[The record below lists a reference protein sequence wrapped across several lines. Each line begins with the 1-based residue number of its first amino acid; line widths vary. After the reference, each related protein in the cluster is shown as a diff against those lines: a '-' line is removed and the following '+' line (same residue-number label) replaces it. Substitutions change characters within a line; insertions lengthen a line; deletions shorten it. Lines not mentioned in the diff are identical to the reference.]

1 VSADERAPG
10 APDEREGREAPEAPE
25 APDDEV
31 PEPPEASDVEAVIEP
46 EEIAS
51 LPATLPVLP
60 LKETVVFPEA
70 VAPLAIG
77 EARSIRLIDDVMNRP
92 ERLLA
97 LVVSRDPEL
106 GEPPPD
112 QLHEIGTAAVVQR
125 MVRVPDGTV
134 RILVQGVRRV
144 RLGPYTQTQ
153 PFLEAQAEEVPDRAE
168 RTTEV
173 EALARNLQG
182 IFTRIIQLV
191 PHLPD
196 ELQVAVANLEDP
208 TTLSYLVSSSL
219 RLSLE
224 ERQELLEE
232 ADLEARLRRLTVLV
246 NRELELLELGAK
258 IQSDVQTDI
267 EQGQREFFLR
277 QQLKAIREELGEGDD
292 EQAEVEELRRQL
304 EEADPPEDVR
314 KAAERELSRLERIPS
329 ASAEHAVIR
338 TYLDWLLSIPWRR
351 TTEDNLDLE
360 RARQILD
367 EDHYDIDKV
376 KDRIIEQLAVARLR
390 GDAAGSILAF
400 VGPPGVGKTSLGQS
414 IARAL
419 GREFAR
425 ISVGGVRDESEIRGH
440 RRTYVGALPG
450 VIVRAIRDAGSMN
463 PVMMID
469 EIDKMGADYRGDPS
483 SAMLEVLDPAQNHS
497 FRDHYLDLPLDLS
510 KVFFITTGNMV
521 ETIPGPLL
529 DRLEVI
535 RLAGYTDEEKLHI
548 ARRYLLPRQIEAA
561 GLPEGLLEVS
571 DDGIRTVTS
580 EYTREAGVRQL
591 ERRLAAIARR
601 IARRVA
607 EGDDDPLVV
616 GPDEVREILGPE
628 RIHNEVKRRTSEPGV
643 ATGLAVTGAGGE
655 ILFVEAQAM
664 PGSGRLTVTGQL
676 GDVMRESA
684 QAAVSFVRA
693 RGAAIGLELPEDFF
707 STHDVHI
714 HVPAGAVPKDGP
726 SAGVTMVTAL
736 VSALSGRAVSEDV
749 AMTGEITL
757 TGQVLPIG
765 GVKEKVLAAHRVEI
779 STVVL
784 PKLNEDTLA
793 DLPEELRD
801 EMRIELVERVEQVLE
816 IALEPVPQPA

>member
-1 VSADERAPG
+1 VSTDDAALDPGAPSQADEAEAPG
-10 APDEREGREAPEAPE
+10 AAEAPPAI
-25 APDDEV
+25 PD
-31 PEPPEASDVEAVIEP
+31 
-46 EEIAS
+46 
-51 LPATLPVLP
+51 TLPVLP

-77 EARSIRLIDDVMNRP
+77 EARSIRLIDEVLNRP

-97 LVVSRDPEL
+97 LVVSRDPEAE
-106 GEPPPD
+106 EPPPE
-112 QLHEIGTAAVVQR
+112 LLNEIGTAAVVQR

-134 RILVQGVRRV
+134 RVLVQGLRRV
-144 RLGPYTQTQ
+144 RVGPYTRTE
-153 PFLEAQAEEVPDRAE
+153 PYLEARVEEVPDRAE

-182 IFTRIIQLV
+182 MFTRIIQLV

-196 ELQVAVANLEDP
+196 ELQIAVANLEDP
-208 TTLSYLVSSSL
+208 TTLSYLVASSL
-219 RLSLE
+219 RLSVQ

-232 ADLEARLRRLTVLV
+232 PDLERRLRRLTVLV

-258 IQSDVQTDI
+258 IQSDVQSDM
-267 EQGQREFFLR
+267 EQNQREFFLR

-292 EQAEVEELRRQL
+292 EQAAIEELRRQL
-304 EEADPPEDVR
+304 EEADPPPEVR
-314 KAAERELSRLERIPS
+314 QAAERELARLERIPQ

-338 TYLDWLLSIPWRR
+338 TYLDWIVSIPWKVV
-351 TTEDNLDLE
+351 TEDNLDLE
-360 RARQILD
+360 RAREVLD
-367 EDHYDIDKV
+367 EDHYDIERV
-376 KDRIIEQLAVARLR
+376 KDRIIEQLAVARLK
-390 GDAAGSILAF
+390 GDASGSILCF

-419 GREFAR
+419 GRKFAR
-425 ISVGGVRDESEIRGH
+425 ISVGGVRDEAEIRGH
-440 RRTYVGALPG
+440 RRTYVGAMPG

-469 EIDKMGADYRGDPS
+469 EIDKMGADFRGDPS

-510 KVFFITTGNMV
+510 RVFFICTGNV
-521 ETIPGPLL
+521 LETIPRPLL
-529 DRLEVI
+529 DRMEVI
-535 RLAGYTDEEKLHI
+535 RLSGYTEEEKLHI

-561 GLPEGLLEVS
+561 GLPEGNLEIT
-571 DDGIRTVTS
+571 DDGLRTVIS

-591 ERRLAAIARR
+591 ERRLGALARR

-607 EGDDDPLVV
+607 EGDAAPVVLDP
-616 GPDEVREILGPE
+616 GEVREILGPE

-643 ATGLAVTGAGGE
+643 ATGIAVMESGGE

-664 PGSGRLTVTGQL
+664 PGSGKLTVTGQL

-684 QAAVSFVRA
+684 EAALSFVRA
-693 RGAAIGLELPEDFF
+693 RGASIGLDLPEDFF
-707 STHDVHI
+707 STHDVHV

-736 VSALSGRAVSEDV
+736 VSALSGRPVSEDV

-765 GVKEKVLAAHRVEI
+765 GVKEKVLAAHRAGI
-779 STVVL
+779 GTVIL
-784 PKLNEDTLA
+784 PKLNEDQLA

-801 EMRIELVERVEQVLE
+801 EIRIELVDRVEQVLD
-816 IALEPVPQPA
+816 IALEAVPQPA

>member
-1 VSADERAPG
+1 VSPDEPAPG
-10 APDEREGREAPEAPE
+10 TPGPPDPPEAPE
-25 APDDEV
+25 AGDA
-31 PEPPEASDVEAVIEP
+31 PEPPEVAEIEALEA
-46 EEIAS
+46 EEIAA
-51 LPATLPVLP
+51 LPETLPVLP

-77 EARSIRLIDDVMNRP
+77 EPRSIRLIDEVMNRP

-97 LVVSRDPEL
+97 LVVSRDPEAA
-106 GEPPPD
+106 EPPPEK
-112 QLHEIGTAAVVQR
+112 LHEIGTAAVVQR

-144 RLGPYTQTQ
+144 RIGPYTQTE
-153 PFLEAQAEEVPDRAE
+153 PFLEARVEEVPDRAE

-196 ELQVAVANLEDP
+196 ELQVAVANLDDP

-219 RLSLE
+219 RLSVE

-258 IQSDVQTDI
+258 IQSDVQTDL

-277 QQLKAIREELGEGDD
+277 QQLKAIRQELGEGDD
-292 EQAEVEELRRQL
+292 EQAEVEELRRQI
-304 EEADPPEDVR
+304 EEADLPEEVR
-314 KAAERELSRLERIPS
+314 VAAERELSRLERIPS
-329 ASAEHAVIR
+329 ASAEHSVIR
-338 TYLDWLLSIPWRR
+338 TYLDWLLSIPWRT
-351 TTEDNLDLE
+351 TTEDNLDLA

-367 EDHYDIDKV
+367 EDHYDIEKV

-390 GDAAGSILAF
+390 QDASGSILAF

-419 GREFAR
+419 GRKFAR
-425 ISVGGVRDESEIRGH
+425 ISVGGVPDEAEIRGH
-440 RRTYVGALPG
+440 RRTYVGAMPG

-469 EIDKMGADYRGDPS
+469 EIDKMGADFRGDPS
-483 SAMLEVLDPAQNHS
+483 SAMLEVLDPAQNNS

-510 KVFFITTGNMV
+510 KVFFIATGNV
-521 ETIPGPLL
+521 LETIPGPLV
-529 DRLEVI
+529 DRMEII
-535 RLAGYTDEEKLHI
+535 RLSGYTEEEKLHI
-548 ARRYLLPRQIEAA
+548 ARRYLLSRQIEAA
-561 GLPEGLLEVS
+561 GLPEGLLEVT
-571 DDGIRTVTS
+571 DDGIRTVIS

-607 EGDDDPLVV
+607 EGDETPVVV

-628 RIHNEVKRRTSEPGV
+628 RIHNEVRRRTSEPGV

-655 ILFVEAQAM
+655 ILFVEAQVM
-664 PGSGRLTVTGQL
+664 PGSGKLTVTGQL
-676 GDVMRESA
+676 GEVMRESA

-693 RGAAIGLELPEDFF
+693 RGAELGLDLPEDFF
-707 STHDVHI
+707 SAHDIHI

-736 VSALSGRAVSEDV
+736 VSALSGRPVSEDV

-765 GVKEKVLAAHRVEI
+765 GVKEKVLAAHRAGI
-779 STVVL
+779 GTVIL
-784 PKLNEDTLA
+784 PKLNEDQLA
-793 DLPEELRD
+793 ELPDELRD
-801 EMRIELVERVEQVLE
+801 EIRIVLAERVEEVLE
-816 IALEPVPQPA
+816 VALEPVPQPV

>member
-1 VSADERAPG
+1 VSADEPAP
-10 APDEREGREAPEAPE
+10 EAPEAPE
-25 APDDEV
+25 A
-31 PEPPEASDVEAVIEP
+31 EADLEP
-46 EEIAS
+46 EEIAA
-51 LPATLPVLP
+51 LPTTLPVLP

-77 EARSIRLIDDVMNRP
+77 EPRSIRLIDDVMNRP

-97 LVVSRDPEL
+97 LVVSRDPEAA
-106 GEPPPD
+106 EPPPD
-112 QLHEIGTAAVVQR
+112 QLHEVGTAAVVQR

-134 RILVQGVRRV
+134 RILVKGVRRV
-144 RLGPYTQTQ
+144 RLGPYTQTD
-153 PFLEAQAEEVPDRAE
+153 PFLEARAEEVPDRAE

-182 IFTRIIQLV
+182 IFTRIIELV

-196 ELQVAVANLEDP
+196 ELQVAVANLDDP
-208 TTLSYLVSSSL
+208 TTLSYLVASSL
-219 RLSLE
+219 RLSVE

-232 ADLEARLRRLTVLV
+232 SDLEARLRRLTVLV

-258 IQSDVQTDI
+258 IQSEVQTDI

-277 QQLKAIREELGEGDD
+277 QQLKAIREELGETDD
-292 EQAEVEELRRQL
+292 EQAEIEELRRQL
-304 EEADPPEDVR
+304 EEAGPPEDVR
-314 KAAERELSRLERIPS
+314 KAAERELGRLERIPP

-338 TYLDWLLSIPWRR
+338 TYLDWLLSIPWNR

-367 EDHYDIDKV
+367 EDHYDIEKV
-376 KDRIIEQLAVARLR
+376 KDRIIEQLAVARLKR
-390 GDAAGSILAF
+390 DASGSILAF

-419 GREFAR
+419 GREFVR
-425 ISVGGVRDESEIRGH
+425 ISVGGVRDEAEIRGH
-440 RRTYVGALPG
+440 RRTYVGAMPG
-450 VIVRAIRDAGSMN
+450 VIVRAIRDSGSMN

-483 SAMLEVLDPAQNHS
+483 SAMLEVLDPAQNNS

-510 KVFFITTGNMV
+510 KVFFITTGNV
-521 ETIPGPLL
+521 LETIPGPLL
-529 DRLEVI
+529 DRMEII
-535 RLAGYTDEEKLHI
+535 RLSGYTEDEKLHI

-561 GLPEGLLEVS
+561 GLPEGLLEVT

-607 EGDDDPLVV
+607 EGDEAPVVV

-664 PGSGRLTVTGQL
+664 PGDGKLTVTGQL

-693 RGAAIGLELPEDFF
+693 RGAAVGLELPEDFF
-707 STHDVHI
+707 STHDIHI

-765 GVKEKVLAAHRVEI
+765 GVKEKVLAGHRAGI
-779 STVVL
+779 GTVIL
-784 PKLNEDTLA
+784 PKLNEDQLA

-801 EMRIELVERVEQVLE
+801 EMRIELAERVEQALDV
-816 IALEPVPQPA
+816 ALEPVPQPA